1 MLRQWLFRSSIQ
13 LFVRQVGVQEL
24 CLSEGSDVR
33 EVVDL
38 HSRGK
43 CYRACL
49 FLETAHGT
57 PLPSMYCNALFVTA
71 NVFKTH
77 QFHHIGDVTL

>member
-1 MLRQWLFRSSIQ
+1 MCSENLLSRGRRKEELLLQGRAVLRQWLFRSSIQ

-38 HSRGK
+38 HSRG
-43 CYRACL
+43 
-49 FLETAHGT
+49 
-57 PLPSMYCNALFVTA
+57 
-71 NVFKTH
+71 
-77 QFHHIGDVTL
+77 